1 MEKSLEQSLK
11 DWIAAVQCNLD
22 GYKIRKE
29 EKAIKAAEV
38 MISEFKEMLAK
49 L

>member
-11 DWIAAVQCNLD
+11 DWIAAVEYNLD
-22 GYKIRKE
+22 GYKIRRE
-29 EKAIKAAEV
+29 EKAIKAAEA